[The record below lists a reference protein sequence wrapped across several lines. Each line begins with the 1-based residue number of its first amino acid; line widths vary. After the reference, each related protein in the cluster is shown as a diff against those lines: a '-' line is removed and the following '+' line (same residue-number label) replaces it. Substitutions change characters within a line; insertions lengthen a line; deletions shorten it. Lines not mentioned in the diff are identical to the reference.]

1 MNGIGPRKRVSW
13 APFIALLLIG
23 AALAMRAAID
33 LSQETSGSL
42 LVWGG
47 LLVALGLM
55 VWRLGVPALRR
66 Q

>member
-1 MNGIGPRKRVSW
+1 MNGIGPRKRVSS
-13 APFIALLLIG
+13 APSIALLLIG